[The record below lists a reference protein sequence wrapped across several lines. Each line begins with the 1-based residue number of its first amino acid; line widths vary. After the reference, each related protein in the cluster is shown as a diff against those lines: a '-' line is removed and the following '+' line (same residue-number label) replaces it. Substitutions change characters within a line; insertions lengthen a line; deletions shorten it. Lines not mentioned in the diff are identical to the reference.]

1 MAHPAQVRTKREPP
15 SIEEALFAAEGLADD
30 LESRIEIAAGLMG
43 VPVEEVR
50 AVARRVA
57 PANGVTQQIR
67 VVPFGDRGER
77 AKTVVVEHRRTR
89 SVVVTPR
96 PVRRIG

>member
-1 MAHPAQVRTKREPP
+1 
-15 SIEEALFAAEGLADD
+15 
-30 LESRIEIAAGLMG
+30 
-43 VPVEEVR
+43 
-50 AVARRVA
+50 VARRVA